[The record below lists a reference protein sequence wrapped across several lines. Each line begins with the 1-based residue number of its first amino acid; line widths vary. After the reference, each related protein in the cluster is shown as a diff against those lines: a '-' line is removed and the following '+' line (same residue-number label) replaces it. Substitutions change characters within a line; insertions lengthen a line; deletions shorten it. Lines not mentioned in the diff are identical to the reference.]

1 MSVITFVC
9 AGQMNSAITFP
20 AFENGHEVRLVGSPL
35 DRDII
40 DGLKKDNFHITLKR
54 TLHDGIKYYQI
65 EELEEALEGADLIL
79 GGVSSFGLDWFC
91 DEILPVLPEDV
102 PLLTVTK
109 GMVDLDDGTLVPYP
123 HIFEQRQPEGKHIN
137 FNAIGGP
144 CTSYELADHD
154 DSHVA
159 FCGKDM
165 ETLKFIKSLLT
176 TDYYH
181 ISLSTDVV
189 GVECAVAMK
198 NAYALG
204 VSLAVGLAEKRDGEI
219 GAVHYNSQAALFGQ
233 GCFEKG
239 DVKNTYGTGCFLLMN
254 TGNNPIYS
262 DNGLLTTL
270 AAGSTKDKPEYALE
284 GSVFVAGAV
293 VQWLRDELRMIK
305 DAASTKEYA
314 MKVENTAGVY
324 IVPAFS
330 GLGAPYWNP
339 YARGTVV
346 GLTRGTKKEHFI
358 RAALES
364 IAYQAD
370 DVIRAMEKSA
380 DIKLSGLKVD
390 GGASANEF
398 LMQFQSD
405 ITGESVIRP
414 SCIETTALGAAYL
427 AGLATGY
434 WKDKD
439 EIKKNWRLGAE
450 YDAHMSPDERRKLL
464 KNWKHAVN
472 SALFWAEAAEK

>member
-40 DGLKKDNFHITLKR
+40 DGLRKDNFHITLKR

-65 EELEEALEGADLIL
+65 EELQEALEGADLIL

-91 DEILPVLPEDV
+91 DEILPVLPEEV

-109 GMVDLDDGTLVPYP
+109 GMVDLEDGTLVPYP
-123 HIFEQRQPEGKHIN
+123 TIFEQRQPAGKHIN

-165 ETLKFIKSLLT
+165 ETLRKIKALLA

-204 VSLAVGLAEKRDGEI
+204 VSLSVGLAEKRDGKI

-233 GCFEKG
+233 GVKEMMQLLDLIGGGPENIIHGAG
-239 DVKNTYGTGCFLLMN
+239 DLYVTVFGGRTRKIGTLL
-254 TGNNPIYS
+254 G
-262 DNGLLTTL
+262 
-270 AAGSTKDKPEYALE
+270 
-284 GSVFVAGAV
+284 
-293 VQWLRDELRMIK
+293 R
-305 DAASTKEYA
+305 
-314 MKVENTAGVY
+314 
-324 IVPAFS
+324 
-330 GLGAPYWNP
+330 
-339 YARGTVV
+339 
-346 GLTRGTKKEHFI
+346 GLTFDQAMEELKGVT
-358 RAALES
+358 LES
-364 IAYQAD
+364 IVIATRTARAVKKLAARGVVSLD
-370 DVIRAMEKSA
+370 DYP
-380 DIKLSGLKVD
+380 L
-390 GGASANEF
+390 
-398 LMQFQSD
+398 LMH
-405 ITGESVIRP
+405 V
-414 SCIETTALGAAYL
+414 
-427 AGLATGY
+427 
-434 WKDKD
+434 D
-439 EIKKNWRLGAE
+439 EIINNGAE
-450 YDAHMSPDERRKLL
+450 VDIP
-464 KNWKHAVN
+464 W
-472 SALFWAEAAEK
+472 EKFTMVVEK